1 MSIQTRQKED
11 QNNNLRKIFLHDSLV
26 GAMAVIFVYIYIY
39 KQELKSGGYMND
51 VCILKMFKHIL
62 LVTSVESDVRCFL
75 CILKLWIS

>member
-51 VCILKMFKHIL
+51 VCISKMFKHIL
-62 LVTSVESDVRCFL
+62 LVTSV
-75 CILKLWIS
+75 